1 MKNEKDTII
10 NKVFFSK
17 YLAIKKLGEGSFGM
31 IYKAKNEN
39 EDEEYAL
46 KFESR
51 RHSQNLLQT
60 EAKKKM
66 NKYYAKAI
74 LMKDILHKRNISI

>member
-60 EAKKKM
+60 EAYIMSYLKERK
-66 NKYYAKAI
+66 
-74 LMKDILHKRNISI
+74 NII